1 MYIYTIIKKYNVY
14 FMVQLNKVD
23 MELTYF
29 HHDNLVTNQVKDILG
44 WDGFLMS
51 KKIININAYLIFN
64 TIALYFFKMLI
75 P

>member
-1 MYIYTIIKKYNVY
+1 
-14 FMVQLNKVD
+14 MVQLNKVD

-51 KKIININAYLIFN
+51 KK
-64 TIALYFFKMLI
+64 
-75 P
+75 

>member
-1 MYIYTIIKKYNVY
+1 
-14 FMVQLNKVD
+14 MVQLNKVD